1 MRELVLR
8 ILRVP
13 PEPHPP
19 AGDRLRVF
27 RAGRNFYKYKVVLW
41 TIAQASAVIGAIV
54 GLVMLRVI
62 EADARSSFA
71 ATLLRAGE
79 IIGWTVLLVQIPF
92 TFAVLR
98 LDYDMRW
105 YIVTDRSLRIREGVA
120 KVVEKTMTF
129 RNIQQISIRQGPI
142 QRLLG
147 IADVEVRTAGGGA
160 SSSKEAKGHGGGDEM
175 HAASFRGVDNA
186 AEIRDVIAERIRL
199 YRDAGLGDPDDA
211 RGAPPSPANVDDATL
226 RAASELLAEA
236 RALRIALER

>member
-1 MRELVLR
+1 MRDLVLR

-19 AGDRLRVF
+19 SGDRLRVF

-41 TIAQASAVIGAIV
+41 TIAQVSAIFGAIV
-54 GLVMLRVI
+54 GLVILRTI
-62 EADARSSFA
+62 EADANRPFVV
-71 ATLLRAGE
+71 TMLRAGE
-79 IIGWTVLLVQIPF
+79 IIGWTTLLVQIPF

-120 KVVEKTMTF
+120 RVVEKTMTF

-160 SSSKEAKGHGGGDEM
+160 STSKEGKSHGAGEEM
-175 HAASFRGVDNA
+175 HSAAFRGVDNA
-186 AEIRDVIAERIRL
+186 EEIRDMIAERIRL
-199 YRDAGLGDPDDA
+199 YQDAGLGDPDDA
-211 RGAPPSPANVDDATL
+211 RGAALSPVIADAGVLT
-226 RAASELLAEA
+226 AAAELLTEA
-236 RALRIALER
+236 RGLRGVLER